1 MAEQKVKKKEEEQ
14 KNTENEDLAGKYL
27 TFKLDKEEYGIE
39 ILKVIEIIGLQ
50 DITPVPRTPEYVK
63 GVINLRGIIHPVID
77 LKQKFGM
84 GETEHTVETC
94 IIIVVVEDG
103 DKKEQMGVMVDSVS
117 EVIDIGA
124 EIIEDA
130 PNLGMDINSDF
141 LLGMAKA
148 EDSVKILLN
157 VEKVLSK
164 SEIQQ
169 LSEASEQAQVQE

>member
-1 MAEQKVKKKEEEQ
+1 MAEQQVKKQKQEKNNKHEE
-14 KNTENEDLAGKYL
+14 LAGKYL
-27 TFKLDKEEYGIE
+27 TFKLSKEEYGIE

-77 LKQKFGM
+77 LKKKFGM
-84 GETEHTVETC
+84 GDTEHNVETC
-94 IIIVVVEDG
+94 IIIVVVENG

-117 EVIDIGA
+117 EVIDIDA
-124 EIIEDA
+124 EIIEET

-148 EDSVKILLN
+148 KDSVKILLN
-157 VEKVLSK
+157 VEKVLNK
-164 SEIQQ
+164 NEIRQ
-169 LSEASEQAQVQE
+169 LSEVSDRAQVPE

>member
-1 MAEQKVKKKEEEQ
+1 MTAEKVDKNDKQKEAVSQ
-14 KNTENEDLAGKYL
+14 KHQELAGKYL
-27 TFKLDKEEYGIE
+27 TFKLSDEVYGLE

-50 DITPVPRTPEYVK
+50 DITPVPRTPDYVK

-77 LKQKFGM
+77 LKKKFGM
-84 GETEHTVETC
+84 GDTEHTEETC
-94 IIIVVVEDG
+94 IIIVVVENE

-117 EVIDIGA
+117 EVVDIDA
-124 EIIEDA
+124 DIIEDA

-141 LLGMAKA
+141 ILGMAKA

-164 SEIQQ
+164 SEIEKV
-169 LSEASEQAQVQE
+169 SSAADQVPA

>member
-1 MAEQKVKKKEEEQ
+1 MSEEKVKQEVKE
-14 KNTENEDLAGKYL
+14 NTKHQELAGKYL
-27 TFKLDKEEYGIE
+27 TFKLAKEEYGIE

-77 LKQKFGM
+77 LQQKLGM
-84 GETEHTVETC
+84 GKTEHTVETC

-103 DKKEQMGVMVDSVS
+103 NKKEQMGVMVDSVS
-117 EVIDIGA
+117 EVIDIDA
-124 EIIEDA
+124 DIIEDA

-169 LSEASEQAQVQE
+169 LSEASEKAQIQE